1 MFLAQTTPQPSRMT
15 IDAFV
20 DWASNQAS
28 GRYELVDGVIVT
40 MPAEGGRH
48 NLAKLEI
55 AIALRDAV
63 KAAGLDCTVFTD
75 GMTVRVDAYRG
86 REPDAAVTLGKV
98 ADLGAKILAD
108 PVVVVEVIS
117 PISPGSEVTDTAT
130 KLLDYFSVPSIRHYL
145 IVSPEPKAIIHHT
158 RAEDGAVT
166 TRIVH
171 GGDLSL
177 DPPGMVLAVDAGA
190 GGAAAGGALP
200 QVRLGLTWPA
210 GLLSGHCGRS
220 AKWGWRVLPGA
231 DLGL

>member
-1 MFLAQTTPQPSRMT
+1 MSLAHANTQSSRMT
-15 IDAFV
+15 VDAFV

-28 GRYELVDGVIVT
+28 GRYELVDGEIVT

-63 KAAGLDCTVFTD
+63 KAAGLECTVFTD
-75 GMTVRVDAYRG
+75 GMTVRIDAYQG

-108 PVVVVEVIS
+108 PVIVVEV
-117 PISPGSEVTDTAT
+117 ISPGSEVTDTAT
-130 KLLDYFSVPSIRHYL
+130 KLLEYFSVPSIRHYL
-145 IVSPEPKAIIHHT
+145 IVSPEPKAVIHHL
-158 RAEDGAVT
+158 RAGDGTVT

-177 DPPGMVLAVDAGA
+177 DPPGMVLAVDPILA
-190 GGAAAGGALP
+190 
-200 QVRLGLTWPA
+200 
-210 GLLSGHCGRS
+210 
-220 AKWGWRVLPGA
+220 VL
-231 DLGL
+231 